1 MTIRYADR
9 VKKPVLAA
17 VAAVLILTVAACGKQ
32 TDDRVSGS
40 SAAGSPAASPA
51 VSAPAASSAAASAAA
66 SPIASAIK
74 SSIAASAPF
83 VTVDCTSGQV
93 APTDQPSPNGT
104 TIGPVTGVIQPNGAP
119 AITVATDAA
128 PATELGVADMKE
140 GSGAA
145 VKAGDTLTVDYCGV
159 GLGGKTLFDS
169 SYQRGTPAT
178 FPLDGVIAG
187 WQQGLVGMK
196 EGGTRLLVIPGALA
210 YGANPPGGSGIQPD
224 ETLIFVVALQ
234 KMG

>member
-1 MTIRYADR
+1 M
-9 VKKPVLAA
+9 KKPLLAA
-17 VAAVLILTVAACGKQ
+17 TAAVLILTVAACGKQ

-40 SAAGSPAASPA
+40 SAPA
-51 VSAPAASSAAASAAA
+51 SAPAASASAPAASAPA
-66 SPIASAIK
+66 SPNPSAVK
-74 SSIAASAPF
+74 SSIAAATPF

-93 APTDQPSPNGT
+93 SPTDQPSPNGT
-104 TIGPVTGVIQPNGAP
+104 TIGDVTGLIQPNGAP
-119 AITVATDAA
+119 AITVATDAQ
-128 PATELGVADMKE
+128 PATELGVADIAP
-140 GSGAA
+140 GSGPE

-169 SYQRGTPAT
+169 SYSRGTPAT

-210 YGANPPGGSGIQPD
+210 YGANPPAGSGIQPD
-224 ETLIFVVALQ
+224 ETLIFVVNLQ
-234 KMG
+234 KIG

>member
-1 MTIRYADR
+1 M
-9 VKKPVLAA
+9 KKPLLAA
-17 VAAVLILTVAACGKQ
+17 TAVVLILSVAACGKQ

-40 SAAGSPAASPA
+40 SAPAA
-51 VSAPAASSAAASAAA
+51 SAPAASAPAASAPAA
-66 SPIASAIK
+66 SAPAASAP
-74 SSIAASAPF
+74 AASANPSAVQSSLAALAPF

-93 APTDQPSPNGT
+93 SPTDQPSPNGT
-104 TIGPVTGVIQPNGAP
+104 TIGSVTGVIQPNGAP
-119 AITVATDAA
+119 AITVATDAV
-128 PATELGVADMKE
+128 PATELGVADMTE

-145 VKAGDTLTVDYCGV
+145 VKAGDTLTVNYCGV
-159 GLGGKTLFDS
+159 GLGGKALFDS
-169 SYQRGTPAT
+169 SYSRGTPAT

-224 ETLIFVVALQ
+224 ETLIFIVELA
-234 KMG
+234 KIG

>member
-1 MTIRYADR
+1 
-9 VKKPVLAA
+9 VKKPLLAA
-17 VAAVLILTVAACGKQ
+17 TAVVLILSVAACGKQ

-40 SAAGSPAASPA
+40 SAPAA
-51 VSAPAASSAAASAAA
+51 SAPAASAPAASAPAA
-66 SPIASAIK
+66 SAPAANPSAVK
-74 SSIAASAPF
+74 SSIAAATPF

-93 APTDQPSPNGT
+93 SPTDQPSPNGT

-119 AITVATDAA
+119 AITVATDAT
-128 PATELGVADMKE
+128 PATELGVADMTP

-145 VKAGDTLTVDYCGV
+145 VKAGDTLTVNYCGV
-159 GLGGKTLFDS
+159 GLGGKALFDS
-169 SYQRGTPAT
+169 SYSRGTPAT

-187 WQQGLVGMK
+187 WQQGLVGMQ

-224 ETLIFVVALQ
+224 ETLIFVVELA
-234 KMG
+234 KIG

>member
-1 MTIRYADR
+1 
-9 VKKPVLAA
+9 VKKPLLAA
-17 VAAVLILTVAACGKQ
+17 TAVVLILSVAACGKQ

-40 SAAGSPAASPA
+40 SAPAASAPA
-51 VSAPAASSAAASAAA
+51 VSAPAASAPAANPSAV
-66 SPIASAIK
+66 K
-74 SSIAASAPF
+74 SSIAAATPF

-93 APTDQPSPNGT
+93 SPTDQPSPNGT

-119 AITVATDAA
+119 AITVATDAT
-128 PATELGVADMKE
+128 PATELGVADMTP

-145 VKAGDTLTVDYCGV
+145 VKAGDTLTVNYCGV
-159 GLGGKTLFDS
+159 GLGGKALFDS
-169 SYQRGTPAT
+169 SYSRGTPAT

-187 WQQGLVGMK
+187 WQQGLVGMQ

-224 ETLIFVVALQ
+224 ETLIFVVELA
-234 KMG
+234 KIG

>member
-1 MTIRYADR
+1 
-9 VKKPVLAA
+9 VKKPLLAA
-17 VAAVLILTVAACGKQ
+17 AGAAVLILTVAACGQQ
-32 TDDRVSGS
+32 TDERVNGS
-40 SAAGSPAASPA
+40 SAAAT
-51 VSAPAASSAAASAAA
+51 PAASSAAPASSAAA
-66 SPIASAIK
+66 EANPSASAIK

-93 APTDQPSPNGT
+93 SPTDQPSPNGT
-104 TIGPVTGVIQPNGAP
+104 TIGSVTGLIQPNGAP

-128 PATELGVADMKE
+128 PATELGVADMQE

-234 KMG
+234 SIGA